1 MEQLKLNTIKA
12 MELVIDPPTHL
23 TIIPLLNFLPNG
35 KTNLDFSWEVSLQCE
50 LIAIQQKE

>member
-35 KTNLDFSWEVSLQCE
+35 KTDFSWEVSLQCE
-50 LIAIQQKE
+50 LIAMQQKE